1 MEDFSHLCG
10 GLQSEYNT
18 RTIPFSLRDYVL
30 MCLKSLADLVSEDRP
45 EQFHSAMARFFAA
58 LYGGNELFN
67 ALPMPSRN
75 TLNSVTIGV
84 PPRRLLDLLND
95 FARVINELSL
105 LEMSSIAV
113 RSALQKNGF
122 PYRPNELF
130 SLIEQAEQLELTA
143 SYAAE
148 EPGQSQ
154 TEPPAV
160 PVVRTFSQW
169 QELLSWA
176 PRTWTRRRNDFP
188 ECFTDVPGENACS
201 IREPELTLW
210 LASAENKSRSPFEKT

>member
-1 MEDFSHLCG
+1 MEDFSQHCRA
-10 GLQSEYNT
+10 LQSEYDA
-18 RTIPFSLRDYVL
+18 RSIPFSLRDYVR
-30 MCLKSLADLVSEDRP
+30 MCLESLADLISEDRP

-67 ALPMPSRN
+67 RLPVPSRN
-75 TLNSVTIGV
+75 SLNSVAIGV
-84 PPRRLLDLLND
+84 PPRRLFELLND

-105 LEMSSIAV
+105 LEMSSKTLRLAF
-113 RSALQKNGF
+113 QENGF

-130 SLIEQAEQLELTA
+130 CLIEQSEQLELA
-143 SYAAE
+143 ACYAAE
-148 EPGQSQ
+148 EPRPAQ

-176 PRTWTRRRNDFP
+176 PRTWARRRNDFP

-210 LASAENKSRSPFEKT
+210 LASAENKSRSPFKKT